1 MKKYKRT
8 YALKEMSKA
17 KIIDKKSERSIRY
30 EKQLL
35 SQMNHPFIVNMYY
48 SFQDSENLYLIMD
61 LLTGGDLR
69 YHISRYKK
77 FNEEQTKFFVACILL
92 GLDYIHTNNIIH
104 RDIKPENLVLEERG
118 YVRITDFGIA
128 KIYQKENSS
137 ETSGTPGYMAPE
149 VMCAQNHTIAVDYFA
164 LGVFTYEF
172 MFGIRPY
179 TGKSRKEIKDKI
191 MAKQVQIKRN
201 EIPEGWSTEAADF
214 INRLLQRKPVN
225 RLGLRGAQEVRE
237 HAWLKYYPWKDL
249 YEKKIDPP
257 FVPRIGDNFDAKY
270 CNAPEKLGNNTR
282 EKYDQYLRDETFKDA
297 FKDFYFYYNDF
308 DPNDKNNSKEKKLFN
323 PHLNIQSNYS
333 RSSTNSNVREYIGNG
348 NGKI

>member
-1 MKKYKRT
+1 
-8 YALKEMSKA
+8 MSKA

-35 SQMNHPFIVNMYY
+35 SQMHHPFIVNMYY
-48 SFQDSENLYLIMD
+48 SFQDSQNLYLVMD

-92 GLDYIHTNNIIH
+92 GLDYLHTNNILH
-104 RDIKPENLVLEERG
+104 RDIKPENLVLAERG

-128 KIYQKENSS
+128 KLYQKDNSS

-164 LGVFTYEF
+164 LGVLTYEF
-172 MFGIRPY
+172 MFGVRPY
-179 TGKSRKEIKDKI
+179 TGKTRKEIKDKI

-214 INRLLQRKPVN
+214 INRVKNIL
-225 RLGLRGAQEVRE
+225 
-237 HAWLKYYPWKDL
+237 
-249 YEKKIDPP
+249 I
-257 FVPRIGDNFDAKY
+257 I
-270 CNAPEKLGNNTR
+270 
-282 EKYDQYLRDETFKDA
+282 
-297 FKDFYFYYNDF
+297 FYFLVT
-308 DPNDKNNSKEKKLFN
+308 SKK
-323 PHLNIQSNYS
+323 
-333 RSSTNSNVREYIGNG
+333 TC
-348 NGKI
+348 